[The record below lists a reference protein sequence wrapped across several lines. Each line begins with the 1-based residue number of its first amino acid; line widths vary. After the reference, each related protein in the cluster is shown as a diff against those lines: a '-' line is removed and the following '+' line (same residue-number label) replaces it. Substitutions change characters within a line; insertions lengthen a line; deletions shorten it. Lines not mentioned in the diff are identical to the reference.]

1 MPGLNK
7 LFQRALVVI
16 VIVIVPAVTH
26 AAAVR
31 LTWQHPGDASYEI
44 YVSQA
49 ADGGAHFFVERV
61 GSTDATDGDAFRSIV
76 RGLHPLRTAF
86 FIMVAIDELG
96 RASAPSRILGVSAED
111 FCMAFDVDGD
121 GTVTALDVLL
131 VLRRVVDVE
140 ENGGVT
146 VSDAYEILTFANT
159 LGCEE
164 RLAITEARVRPLRT
178 GSRR

>member
-1 MPGLNK
+1 
-7 LFQRALVVI
+7 
-16 VIVIVPAVTH
+16 
-26 AAAVR
+26 
-31 LTWQHPGDASYEI
+31 
-44 YVSQA
+44 
-49 ADGGAHFFVERV
+49 
-61 GSTDATDGDAFRSIV
+61 
-76 RGLHPLRTAF
+76 
-86 FIMVAIDELG
+86 
-96 RASAPSRILGVSAED
+96 
-111 FCMAFDVDGD
+111 MAFDVDGD

-146 VSDAYEILTFANT
+146 VSDAYEILTFANA